1 MNLAGNRLLSSVC
14 AALLLAWCAGM
25 FGRGFWT
32 PDEPREADIA
42 WRMSW
47 QTDKAVPL
55 LAGDAFCEK
64 PPLTYWAAAL
74 PIDRLGM
81 HPWAARLPN
90 LLYAMITAVCVG
102 LLSRR
107 LTGPPAGIAA
117 AAAVGTFLLGYQ
129 VEIWFATD
137 APLLAFTSLALLG
150 LHQGFHA
157 AGTRD
162 RLLGYTLM
170 HIGLALGFLSKSAF
184 GWLVPALCLAALI
197 LWDRRWRELLRWELY
212 AGLLA
217 QAALI
222 LSWVWFVYAGPEG
235 LARLK
240 VFFWNNLAG
249 RFTSVDAP
257 AGLQY
262 AKAHRN
268 SPGKYFL
275 ELPVYLWPW
284 TFLVI
289 AAVHAAW
296 RNGFK
301 SASVRFAAASGVPA
315 LLLLS
320 FSATARNVYLGPA
333 IPGFA
338 LLLGWWSAQLAEPRD
353 PWDVRAMKGTAVLLI
368 IAAVLA
374 ALVMAILMMD
384 AQAPSRPAAH
394 TTAIAI
400 IVAAAGIML
409 ALYLAADSWSRADRG
424 SGRGALAAM
433 FFSFS
438 SLLIAPA
445 WFAYGQIDRWQNL
458 AQIGS
463 EVKADTLGRPLI
475 LLAPDETTRAL
486 VDLYV
491 GAEVLLVPEADVRG
505 RMRTLARFTAQNPA
519 SRVLV
524 QIDGRD
530 YSPLI
535 AKIAGAFKHKE
546 NTGAIAWELAW
557 LAEAH
562 LRIAKRYSLPNGRR
576 YALLEPAA

>member
-1 MNLAGNRLLSSVC
+1 LLFGVC
-14 AALLLAWCAGM
+14 AVLLLAWCAGM

-47 QTDKAVPL
+47 QTDKAVPV

-74 PIDRLGM
+74 PISRLGM
-81 HPWAARLPN
+81 HPWVARLPN

-102 LLSRR
+102 LLARR
-107 LTGPPAGIAA
+107 LAGPPAGIAA

-129 VEIWFATD
+129 VAIWFATD

-150 LHQGFHA
+150 LHQGFSA
-157 AGTRD
+157 AGSRD
-162 RLLGYTLM
+162 RLFGYTLM
-170 HIGLALGFLSKSAF
+170 HIALALGFLSKSAF

-197 LWDRRWRELLRWELY
+197 VWERRWRELLRWELY
-212 AGLLA
+212 AGLLV

-222 LSWVWFVYAGPEG
+222 LSWVWFVYAGPDG

-249 RFTSVDAP
+249 RFTNVAAP
-257 AGLQY
+257 AELQY

-284 TFLVI
+284 TFLLI
-289 AAVHAAW
+289 AAIRKAW
-296 RNGFK
+296 REGFR
-301 SASVRFAAASGVPA
+301 SAAVRFAAASSVPA

-320 FSATARNVYLGPA
+320 LAATARNVYLGPA

-338 LLLGWWSAQLAEPRD
+338 LLLGWWAAQLSEPRD

-368 IAAVLA
+368 IAAVFA
-374 ALVMAILMMD
+374 AIALKLLTLD
-384 AQAPSRPAAH
+384 AQSTAQPEAQPARMP
-394 TTAIAI
+394 I
-400 IVAAAGIML
+400 IIAAAGIL
-409 ALYLAADSWSRADRG
+409 SALYLAIDSWRRADRAAG
-424 SGRGALAAM
+424 SGALGAM
-433 FFSFS
+433 FFSFGA
-438 SLLIAPA
+438 LLIAPA
-445 WFAYGQIDRWQNL
+445 WSAYSQIDRWQNL
-458 AQIGS
+458 AQLGS
-463 EVKADTLGRPLI
+463 QIKADILGRPLI
-475 LLAPDETTRAL
+475 LMAPDETTRAL

-491 GAEVLLVPEADVRG
+491 GTRILLVPEADVRG
-505 RMRTLARFTAQNPA
+505 RMRALAQITAQNPA
-519 SRVLV
+519 SRVLI
-524 QIDGRD
+524 QIEGRE

-535 AKIAGAFKHKE
+535 STLAGALKRKE
-546 NTGAIAWELAW
+546 NSGATAWEPAW
-557 LAEAH
+557 LEVAH
-562 LRIAKRYSLPNGRR
+562 LRIAKRYALPNGRR
-576 YALLEPAA
+576 YALLEPAG